1 MARRKQAGHQISRFG
16 NASQREAAGAPAGG
30 AAESGD
36 EGAEDGAG
44 ISPPAAQRQR
54 TAAANVVV
62 LTQRPAGVCLAT
74 LPVDCDWATSHGSW
88 DPWCQAHLR
97 RMLDEDEGGDLRW
110 EVVEALSSS
119 SSPVAVVTPRCP
131 GHVTAALVTLT
142 QHSIAAVALA
152 QRTQTGKW
160 ELQLVLPDAPSGR
173 WEPNASK
180 AVRAALLRVLR
191 HAGAFTSGDAAAT
204 AFDAHDLY
212 ARLVPSL
219 PPPAYSA
226 PLLQLIPV
234 LKPHQKRAVAW
245 MVKREAGAQE
255 EDGDALLLLWHELQ
269 ATRLPGG
276 HPVRVFVDEVSGAV
290 TTQPPPPHAPGP
302 RGGILA
308 DEMGLGK
315 TVTVL
320 ALLFA
325 HPWTPPPPPSDA
337 PAPVADSPPPWLE
350 ERVECACGACGAE
363 SDDMLPSAA
372 FNQWVQCDLCSG
384 WSHSQCVGYKA
395 RSRRNQSAEP
405 EFQCGRCV
413 AWRAGRR
420 VRQPCGTTLVVCPA
434 AIMPQWETE
443 LAKHAVPGALRVTIY
458 NGQRQP
464 LGRRSQAQAAATTV
478 TAADLAAADV
488 VLVSYD
494 TLSSELHRDV
504 STGDEEDDVDGSG
517 GRALRRRKVFP
528 VVPSPLT
535 RLTFWRICL
544 DEAQLAESS
553 TAAAAQLCRRLR
565 GVHRWCVTGTPVSR
579 GPDDIHGL
587 LCFLQA
593 PPLDDAAI
601 WRAAVTTRLDEGK
614 GGEVTQLLA
623 KALKRLMWRTSRR
636 EVAAELAL
644 PPQAAVLTR
653 LVLSPLE
660 THFYA
665 QQHSLCA
672 ASTAR
677 ALRGDG
683 SATLLPAHTVRAAM
697 LPLLKLRQACDHP
710 QVGASGLSHA
720 HAGPSAASGQMVGG
734 AKVMSMKDVHAKL
747 LETARVTAEDHQR
760 AVAMDCNAL
769 AGLALIEDDVPQAM
783 RWYRSVLALEAAGER
798 MTPPLAV
805 DLLQRLHAL
814 HGLIHC
820 AEQLVD
826 IDGDLGFELAA
837 WRKAAQELRDG
848 YLASRA
854 VAVTA
859 AEKELDAAAKAA
871 APVRSASAPAW
882 CVAALSVALAAGPE
896 VSQNL
901 CGRITEATQQRWQD
915 SPVPF
920 TDLRGAQLTLVR
932 SIQALGTAQ
941 ADLAELS
948 RSFAARG
955 AAASEADVYAA
966 GRCGSCHSGTGG
978 AGIVCMLCAAK
989 KQMTAIEDTV
999 FGRQMSSSLPGR
1011 HIQAADVGA
1020 GRSAPSSCE
1029 TALRIV
1035 YAWAQRG
1042 PCKDDG
1048 TFDAS
1053 FHVAAKAH
1061 LDALEALRKQFR
1073 AASTAALE
1081 QLYALASRDELSMSV
1096 MRLRLRLPHEMGTPD
1111 PVPVALRSAVL
1122 YPHDVP
1128 HMTAD
1133 AADSYAG
1140 HKAEL
1145 SAALSKLRWLHSL
1158 EEKHGDGAGSSG
1170 GGGQSAPDDKC
1181 PICRNTLPAD
1191 ASRQVL
1197 TCGHTLCGVCFA
1209 ALARRSHG
1217 SKAIACPTCRTKVA
1231 LEDVLTAAPVDAAA
1245 PSEAATAAPVRVD
1258 GASTDADVAATA
1270 GCPAA
1275 YAASM
1280 AMAAALCHPESGEGT
1295 VHAVGGWGTKIDA
1308 IVRRILWLRRTP
1320 TGAPAP
1326 KVIVFSEWLEVLLI
1340 LQHAL
1345 SANHVACARAG
1356 GGRAA
1361 ACAAALA
1368 AFRRDEA
1375 LPVLLLPIARGA
1387 NGLTLVEACHV
1398 ILVEPLLDAGVEAQ
1412 ATKRV
1417 DRIGQAQSTC
1427 VHRFLVNATVEV
1439 NVRALSARRGQHAG
1453 VEEEVVGTQAPR
1465 LRACDVMSLLT

>member
-16 NASQREAAGAPAGG
+16 QQSSQKEAAGAPAGG
-30 AAESGD
+30 AAEDGEDAGD
-36 EGAEDGAG
+36 GNDNAG
-44 ISPPAAQRQR
+44 MSPPAAQRQR
-54 TAAANVVV
+54 TGGANVVV
-62 LTQRPAGVCLAT
+62 LSPRPAGVCLAT
-74 LPVDCDWATSHGSW
+74 LPVDCDWATHHGSW
-88 DPWCQAHLR
+88 DPSSQAQLR
-97 RMLDEDEGGDLRW
+97 RVLDEDEGADSRW
-110 EVVEALSSS
+110 ELVEALSTS
-119 SSPVAVVTPRCP
+119 SSPFAVVTPRCP

-142 QHSIAAVALA
+142 QHSIAAVTLA
-152 QRTQTGKW
+152 QNPQTGDWALK
-160 ELQLVLPDAPSGR
+160 LVLPDARSGS
-173 WEPNASK
+173 WEPSASK
-180 AVRAALLRVLR
+180 AVQAALLRVLR
-191 HAGAFTSGDAAAT
+191 HAGAFTSSDTAAT

-212 ARLVPSL
+212 ARLAPPS
-219 PPPAYSA
+219 PPPAYTA
-226 PLLQLIPV
+226 PLPQLIPA
-234 LKPHQKRAVAW
+234 LKPHQRRAVAW

-255 EDGDALLLLWHELQ
+255 EEGDAPPLLWHSLQ
-269 ATRLPGG
+269 ATRLPGY

-290 TTQPPPPHAPGP
+290 TT
-302 RGGILA
+302 
-308 DEMGLGK
+308 
-315 TVTVL
+315 
-320 ALLFA
+320 
-325 HPWTPPPPPSDA
+325 
-337 PAPVADSPPPWLE
+337 PPPWLE
-350 ERVECACGACGAE
+350 ERVECACGACGAA

-372 FNQWVQCDLCSG
+372 FTTWVQCDLCSG

-395 RSRRNQSAEP
+395 RSRRNRAEEP
-405 EFQCGRCV
+405 GFQCGRCV

-420 VRQPCGTTLVVCPA
+420 FRQPCGTTLVVCPA
-434 AIMPQWETE
+434 AIMPQWENE
-443 LAKHAVPGALRVTIY
+443 LAKHASPGAFRVTVY

-478 TAADLAAADV
+478 TAADLASADV

-504 STGDEEDDVDGSG
+504 STGGGDGSGEDDDMDGG
-517 GRALRRRKVFP
+517 GRALRQRKLFP

-593 PPLDDAAI
+593 PPLDNAAI
-601 WRAAVTTRLDEGK
+601 WRAAVTSRLEEGK
-614 GGEVTQLLA
+614 CGEVTHLLA

-665 QQHSLCA
+665 QQHSVCA

-683 SATLLPAHTVRAAM
+683 SATLLPAHTARAAM

-720 HAGPSAASGQMVGG
+720 HAGPSAAGQMVGG
-734 AKVMSMKDVHAKL
+734 AKVMSMRDVHAKL

-769 AGLALIEDDVPQAM
+769 AGLALIEEDVPQAM
-783 RWYRSVLALEAAGER
+783 RWYRSVLALDAAGQN
-798 MTPPLAV
+798 MIPPLAV
-805 DLLQRLHAL
+805 DLMQRLHAL

-826 IDGDLGFELAA
+826 IDGDLGIELAA

-871 APVRSASAPAW
+871 APVRSGSAAAW
-882 CVAALSVALAAGPE
+882 CVAALSVALAAGQE
-896 VSQNL
+896 VGQSL
-901 CGRITEATQQRWQD
+901 CWRITEATQQRWQD

-941 ADLAELS
+941 ADMAELS

-999 FGRQMSSSLPGR
+999 FGRQMTSSLPGR

-1048 TFDAS
+1048 AFDAA
-1053 FHVAAKAH
+1053 FHAAAKAH
-1061 LDALEALRKQFR
+1061 LDALEALRKQFK

-1096 MRLRLRLPHEMGTPD
+1096 MRLRLRLSHEMGTPD
-1111 PVPVALRSAVL
+1111 PVPVAMRAAVL

-1133 AADSYAG
+1133 AADSHAG

-1158 EEKHGDGAGSSG
+1158 EEKHGDGAGSSS
-1170 GGGQSAPDDKC
+1170 GGGQSASDEKC
-1181 PICRNTLPAD
+1181 PICHNTLPAD

-1231 LEDVLTAAPVDAAA
+1231 LEDVLTAAPVDVAA
-1245 PSEAATAAPVRVD
+1245 PSEAAIAASARID
-1258 GASTDADVAATA
+1258 GASTEADDAATA

-1275 YAASM
+1275 HAASV

-1308 IVRRILWLRRTP
+1308 VVRRILWLRRTP
-1320 TGAPAP
+1320 TSGAPAP

-1345 SANHVACARAG
+1345 SGNHVACARAG

-1398 ILVEPLLDAGVEAQ
+1398 IIVEPLLDAGVEAQ

-1417 DRIGQAQSTC
+1417 DRIGQASPTC
-1427 VHRFLVNATVEV
+1427 VHRFLVNSTVEV
-1439 NVRALSARRGQHAG
+1439 NVRALSARRGHAG
-1453 VEEEVVGTQAPR
+1453 PEAEVVGTQAPR
-1465 LRACDVMSLLT
+1465 LRACDVLSLLK